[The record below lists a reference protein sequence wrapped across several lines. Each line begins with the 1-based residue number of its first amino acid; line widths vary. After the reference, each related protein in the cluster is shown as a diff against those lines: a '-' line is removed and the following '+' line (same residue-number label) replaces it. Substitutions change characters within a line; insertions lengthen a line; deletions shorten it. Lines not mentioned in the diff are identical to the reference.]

1 MTNWRLK
8 LVHNFLSDVLR
19 LNIMLWFEI
28 HAGTRSLVAI
38 QSFFWLFS
46 CKQALLPTVS
56 PDRAFPSFPFKC
68 KLHTGQIRW
77 NIHFFPL
84 FLCPVFQLNSLLG
97 HRLLY
102 LLDCSAGIVKII
114 IWLTVMKTNLTALKQ
129 NPPTFLGSWV
139 LISAMLCLKGTEFLR
154 DAEADHDHSWK
165 QCVCAYSPESQV
177 ELSCRAAG
185 KDDVAT
191 LFVQRLL
198 ALWHFLGENVTY
210 TEYEIYRE

>member
-1 MTNWRLK
+1 MTNWWLK
-8 LVHNFLSDVLR
+8 RVHNFLSDVLR

-97 HRLLY
+97 HRLLH

-198 ALWHFLGENVTY
+198 ALWHFWGENVTY

>member
-1 MTNWRLK
+1 MTNWWLK

-97 HRLLY
+97 HRLLH